1 MARLT
6 LDGFRNFFRY
16 YKGAPSD
23 PQQDEAL
30 ETLWNAMPVS
40 LLEESAD
47 WVQKFRE
54 QAPAPKSV
62 HGPITPELMNR
73 FSGHPASSYDAKFC
87 SDFNALLKQT
97 GFDTD
102 LTAFRMLLAQMA
114 HESGNWLYMKECG
127 SASYF
132 TAMYE
137 GRSDL
142 GNTQKGDGARFSGC
156 GPIQCTGRANFND
169 SYKYLQQM
177 EGLNDPRFM
186 EEGTPYVAEAYPFQV
201 CIGWLVKNN
210 YFELCKGGDL
220 LACTKRLNGGT
231 NGLEDRQ
238 YWYDKARQV
247 IQQNDLQ

>member
-1 MARLT
+1 MTRLT
-6 LDGFRNFFRY
+6 LDGFRNFFKF
-16 YKGAPSD
+16 YKSE
-23 PQQDEAL
+23 PQQQEAL
-30 ETLWNAMPVS
+30 EMLWKAMPVS

-47 WVQKFRE
+47 WVCKYRE
-54 QAPAPKSV
+54 EPPAPKSV
-62 HGPITPELMNR
+62 PGPITPELMNR
-73 FSGHPASSYDAKFC
+73 FSGHPASSFDALFC

-127 SASYF
+127 STAYF

-156 GPIQCTGRANFND
+156 GPIQCTGRANFTD

-177 EGLNDPRFM
+177 EGLDDPRFM
-186 EEGTPYVAEAYPFQV
+186 EEGTPYVSEKYPFQV
-201 CIGWLVKNN
+201 CIGWLIKNR
-210 YFELCKGGDL
+210 YLDYCKTGDL
-220 LACTKRLNGGT
+220 LTCTKILNGGT

-238 YWYDKARQV
+238 YWWDKAKQV
-247 IQQNDLQ
+247 ITPADLP

>member
-6 LDGFRNFFRY
+6 LDGFRNFFKFYR
-16 YKGAPSD
+16 AE
-23 PQQDEAL
+23 PQQQEAL
-30 ETLWNAMPVS
+30 EMLWKAMPVS

-47 WVQKFRE
+47 WVCKYRE
-54 QAPAPKSV
+54 EPPAPKFV
-62 HGPITPELMNR
+62 PGPITPELMNR
-73 FSGHPASSYDAKFC
+73 YSGHPATSFDDLFC

-127 SASYF
+127 STAYF

-156 GPIQCTGRANFND
+156 GPIQCTGRANFSN
-169 SYKYLQQM
+169 SYKYLQDK

-186 EEGTPYVAEAYPFQV
+186 DEGTPYVSEKYPFQV
-201 CIGWLVKNN
+201 CIGWLINNN
-210 YFELCKGGDL
+210 YFELCKEGDL
-220 LACTKRLNGGT
+220 MACTRRLNGGT

-238 YWYDKARQV
+238 YWYDQAKAKIKQE
-247 IQQNDLQ
+247 DLG